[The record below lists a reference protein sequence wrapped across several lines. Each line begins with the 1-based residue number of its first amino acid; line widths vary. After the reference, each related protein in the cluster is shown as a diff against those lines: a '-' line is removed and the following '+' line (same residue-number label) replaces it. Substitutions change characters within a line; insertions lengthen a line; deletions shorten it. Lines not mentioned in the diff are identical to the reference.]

1 MSIGKSKEG
10 KDKAYDNQ
18 SVIQL
23 MKEFKQVLDN
33 TLFVQYKLP
42 NLLKLRCCRCFEQIA
57 DIIRKM
63 KSRSHILGTVEVEWQ
78 NLAIVIKRMNSQV
91 H

>member
-10 KDKAYDNQ
+10 KDKAYDDQ

-33 TLFVQYKLP
+33 ALFVQYKLP
-42 NLLKLRCCRCFEQIA
+42 NLLKLRCCRCFE
-57 DIIRKM
+57 
-63 KSRSHILGTVEVEWQ
+63 
-78 NLAIVIKRMNSQV
+78 
-91 H
+91 